1 MGHSLTS
8 PPSAAGL
15 ALPFDVVI
23 FPFDVVTF
31 PFDVD
36 VLPLDV
42 VARCPLAAGRR
53 CSCLE

>member
-8 PPSAAGL
+8 PPSAAGF
-15 ALPFDVVI
+15 ALPFDVVA
-23 FPFDVVTF
+23 F

-36 VLPLDV
+36 ALPLDV
-42 VARCPLAAGRR
+42 VARCPLAAARR